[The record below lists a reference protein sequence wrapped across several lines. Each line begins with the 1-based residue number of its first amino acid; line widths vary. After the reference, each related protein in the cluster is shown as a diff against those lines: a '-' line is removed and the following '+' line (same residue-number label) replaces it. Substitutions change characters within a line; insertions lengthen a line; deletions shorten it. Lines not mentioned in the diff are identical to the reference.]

1 MESHYF
7 EYGLAGA
14 GYSYT
19 SYPNASSMP
28 SKMFGSL
35 EFNSRNST
43 NQSFPTHYDAETLF
57 RYNDSL
63 DQNSRTDNP
72 SEATPSS
79 NSSLDYNSYFNQ
91 SEASPFSLQDSSPIT
106 STPPSFLN
114 SVDDDEHIRHAL
126 QELESALMAAD
137 SEEEVFTSEPPHD
150 SWFYSSD
157 NIKKLHR
164 IAPGG
169 PPPSLRQLLIA
180 CAESLFENRLIEY
193 EMLVEQVRAAVS
205 ISGEPIQRLG
215 AYMLEGLTA
224 RKESSGN
231 NIYRALKGSEPDS
244 KDIQAYMHIL
254 YSTYPYWKFGYLAA
268 NGAIA
273 EACKNEDHIHII
285 DFQIAQGKQWMT
297 LLQALAS
304 RPGGA
309 PHVRITGIEDPT
321 SKYLRG
327 EGLAAV
333 GERFESIS
341 KKFNISVEFN
351 AVLVYPPDITR
362 EMLDIRTGEALA
374 VNFPLQLHHAPDE
387 SVDESNPRD
396 GLLRMVKSLSP
407 KVVTLM
413 EQESNTN
420 TAAFLPRFVETL
432 DFYTA
437 MFESIDVCTPRE
449 SKDRI
454 NMEQHCL
461 ARDIVNVIA
470 CEGRDRVERH
480 ELLGKWK
487 SRFMMAGFRQL
498 PLSSY
503 VNSVIK
509 GLLKCYSENYT
520 LREVDGAT
528 MLGWKDRNLIS
539 ASAWH

>member
-1 MESHYF
+1 MESNYF
-7 EYGLAGA
+7 A
-14 GYSYT
+14 

-28 SKMFGSL
+28 SNIFGSL
-35 EFNSRNST
+35 DFNSRNST
-43 NQSFPTHYDAETLF
+43 NQPYPYDTEALF
-57 RYNDSL
+57 RYNDGL
-63 DQNSRTDNP
+63 DQNSRTDNL

-79 NSSLDYNSYFNQ
+79 NSSLDYSNYFNQ
-91 SEASPFSLQDSSPIT
+91 SETSPFSLQDSSSIIPT
-106 STPPSFLN
+106 TPSFPNNL
-114 SVDDDEHIRHAL
+114 DDDEHIRLAL

-137 SEEEVFTSEPPHD
+137 VDDEVITSQPPRD
-150 SWFYSSD
+150 SWFYSSN

-164 IAPGG
+164 VAPGG
-169 PPPSLRQLLIA
+169 PPPSLKELLIA
-180 CAESLFENRLIEY
+180 CAESLFQNKLFEY
-193 EMLVEQVRAAVS
+193 EILVEQVRAAVS

-215 AYMLEGLTA
+215 AYLLEGLTA

-231 NIYRALKGSEPDS
+231 NIYRALKGTVPDS
-244 KDIQAYMHIL
+244 KDIQAYMHFL
-254 YSTYPYWKFGYLAA
+254 YSTYPYWKFSYLAA

-285 DFQIAQGKQWMT
+285 DFQILQGRQWMT
-297 LLQALAS
+297 LLQALAG

-321 SKYLRG
+321 SKYIRG
-327 EGLAAV
+327 HGLAAL
-333 GERFESIS
+333 GERFKSIS
-341 KKFNISVEFN
+341 KKFNIPVQFN

-362 EMLDIRTGEALA
+362 EMLDIRPGEALA
-374 VNFPLQLHHAPDE
+374 VNFPLQLHHTPDE

-407 KVVTLM
+407 KVVTVI

-432 DFYTA
+432 EFYSA
-437 MFESIDVCTPRE
+437 MFESIDGSTARE

-470 CEGRDRVERH
+470 CEGRERVERH
-480 ELLGKWK
+480 EVLGKWR
-487 SRFMMAGFRQL
+487 SRFMMAGFRQVN
-498 PLSSY
+498 LSSY
-503 VNSVIK
+503 VNSVIR
-509 GLLKCYSENYT
+509 GLLKCYSENYM
-520 LREVDGAT
+520 LREVDGAM

-539 ASAWH
+539 TSAWQ